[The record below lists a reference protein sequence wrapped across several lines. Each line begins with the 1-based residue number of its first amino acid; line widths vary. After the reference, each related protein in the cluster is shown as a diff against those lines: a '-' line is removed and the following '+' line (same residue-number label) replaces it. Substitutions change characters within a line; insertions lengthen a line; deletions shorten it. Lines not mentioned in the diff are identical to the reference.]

1 MLSMAFQA
9 NPNHVRETMISSVD
23 GLNISERNSIR
34 RFLNVYFSAFL
45 LISSQLHVFLN
56 TLHVILSFVN
66 EPALFYRLYRSIAK
80 CFGNLN

>member
-9 NPNHVRETMISSVD
+9 NPNHARETMVSSVD

-34 RFLNVYFSAFL
+34 RFLNVYFRAFL
-45 LISSQLHVFLN
+45 LISSQSHVFLN